1 MSKKGNDKKEKQQL
15 DAAHLAEMLMKAD
28 YVDRKSFYLHGFLR
42 GVVAGAGTVLGA
54 TVLIALLLWI
64 LSFFDT
70 VPLIGPTVDHA
81 RQSIEEHKK

>member
-1 MSKKGNDKKEKQQL
+1 MDTKEKSENNKIQM
-15 DAAHLAEMLMKAD
+15 DATRLTELLMKAE
-28 YVDRKSFYLHGFLR
+28 YVDRRSFYLHGFLR

-70 VPLIGPTVDHA
+70 VPLIGPFIDQT
-81 RQSIEEHKK
+81 RQTIQHR